1 MQSLPV
7 TDYKFSDLIS
17 QAFFEVHSVLL
28 QIFKETLE
36 NSLLQIRDNVIGAKA
51 YHRGMRYKR
60 WGYTIRKWI
69 QTPIGL
75 LEQVRIPRVRSAHN
89 EIRLFMDRF
98 CRRSSEMEEIILESY
113 LWGMSSRRLKVL
125 LKRLFKDSLSASSI
139 CKLKD
144 SLRGQ
149 IDRYRSSS
157 ISADIVAV
165 VVDGVWIKYRN
176 RGKGVIL
183 VALGITDAGQVIF
196 LDWQVSESE
205 NCSSWLGLFRTLI
218 YRGMKTP
225 EVIISDDTPS
235 IEKAIHFAFGEGVKH
250 QLCLWHVSQ
259 DMKRHIE
266 NRQYW
271 NIRHFMRDFW
281 QVFDTLSKEE
291 MERRANQFIKFW
303 QEKEEDAIK
312 VFLSKKKKL
321 IIYFD
326 YDIKWRHRLRTTNLA
341 EGFFKHLKTFIRR
354 YPGWVDDAQID
365 ITLGLYLL
373 GMNTYRHNKNNLEN
387 PISIK
392 NVNFNRIY

>member
-1 MQSLPV
+1 
-7 TDYKFSDLIS
+7 
-17 QAFFEVHSVLL
+17 
-28 QIFKETLE
+28 
-36 NSLLQIRDNVIGAKA
+36 
-51 YHRGMRYKR
+51 
-60 WGYTIRKWI
+60 
-69 QTPIGL
+69 
-75 LEQVRIPRVRSAHN
+75 
-89 EIRLFMDRF
+89 
-98 CRRSSEMEEIILESY
+98 
-113 LWGMSSRRLKVL
+113 
-125 LKRLFKDSLSASSI
+125 
-139 CKLKD
+139 
-144 SLRGQ
+144 
-149 IDRYRSSS
+149 
-157 ISADIVAV
+157 V

-183 VALGITDAGQVIF
+183 IALGITDTGQVIF

-205 NCSSWLGLFRTLI
+205 NCSSWLSLFRALI
-218 YRGMKTP
+218 SRGMKTP
-225 EVIISDDTPS
+225 EVIVSDDTSS

-259 DMKRHIE
+259 DMKRHLR

-291 MERRANQFIKFW
+291 LERRAIQFIKFW
-303 QEKEEDAIK
+303 QEKEADAIK

-354 YPGWVDDAQID
+354 YPGWVDEAQID

-373 GMNTYRHNKNNLEN
+373 GMNAYRHNKNNLEN
-387 PISIK
+387 PVSIK
-392 NVNFNRIY
+392 NVNFNRLY